1 MSIRVILV
9 LSVFGLLIALRFKM
23 YRTAHMEMND
33 LKGIEINYAAINLD
47 EFWPFPET
55 ISKADPYVGELEQ
68 KLSTRNEEISL

>member
-1 MSIRVILV
+1 
-9 LSVFGLLIALRFKM
+9 
-23 YRTAHMEMND
+23 MEMND
-33 LKGIEINYAAINLD
+33 VKGVEINYSAINLD